1 MSVTVSRLIK
11 SAISLGSLE
20 AYKYHG
26 TGIFI
31 DKVFAI
37 NDSNDSNEFFK
48 SFKNIYPNEREMNV
62 EHNRK
67 LGTFLD
73 LGITIKDN
81 TFI

>member
-1 MSVTVSRLIK
+1 MSRLIK
-11 SAISLGSLE
+11 SVISLGSPE

-31 DKVFAI
+31 DKLFAI

-48 SFKNIYPNEREMNV
+48 SFKNIYPNECEMNG